1 MLKGT
6 IKSLT
11 LVAILA
17 ASAISAQAADFTI
30 RATAN
35 SNENDEDYDGLVVLK
50 TMSKVHQMAQ
60 LKLNCSLAHSF
71 AQRALN
77 ACRALLMAL

>member
-11 LVAILA
+11 VAAILA
-17 ASAISAQAADFTI
+17 TGAISAQAADFTI

-35 SNENDEDYDGLVVLK
+35 SNENDEDYDGLIVFKNYVESHRLHLEDIQHLL
-50 TMSKVHQMAQ
+50 SKAVCQ
-60 LKLNCSLAHSF
+60 
-71 AQRALN
+71 
-77 ACRALLMAL
+77 

>member
-11 LVAILA
+11 VAAILA
-17 ASAISAQAADFTI
+17 TGAISAQAADFTI

-35 SNENDEDYDGLVVLK
+35 SNENDEDYDGLIVFKNYV
-50 TMSKVHQMAQ
+50 
-60 LKLNCSLAHSF
+60 
-71 AQRALN
+71 
-77 ACRALLMAL
+77 